1 LNPTAAIDMA
11 DKDLLDAMYRT
22 GAFGS
27 AQHIWLS
34 FDFLTMSAV

>member
-1 LNPTAAIDMA
+1 VEPASDINMA
-11 DKDLLDAMYRT
+11 DEDLADVMYRT

-34 FDFLTMSAV
+34 FDFLTMSAM